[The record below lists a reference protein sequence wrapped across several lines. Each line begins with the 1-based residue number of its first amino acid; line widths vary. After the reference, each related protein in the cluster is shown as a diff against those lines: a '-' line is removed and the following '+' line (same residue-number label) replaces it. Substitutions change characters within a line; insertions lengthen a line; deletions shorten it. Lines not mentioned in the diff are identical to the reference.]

1 MMERGLRRIPAAI
14 GGLISLD
21 RLAGPIAEAASRLT
35 RPRPL
40 KDLLSGTWLGHPV
53 HPVLTDATIGAWSAA
68 WLLDLVPGERAKDLA
83 DAFVGLG
90 ILSALPTAA
99 TGLSDWAETHGEDRR
114 IGLAH
119 GAGNVTAL
127 LVYAGSLAAR
137 RRGRRGLGVALSWA
151 GIGLATFTAYL
162 GGHLVYG
169 KGVGVDRNV
178 QPGLPTAWR
187 RALDEGEL
195 PDGVPTLARVDGAGV
210 LLYRTGGRILAVGDR
225 CSHRGC
231 SLARGRVH
239 DEPGEPVVECQCHGS
254 TFRLSDG
261 SVVHGPATS
270 PQPDMEARVQD
281 GNVLVR
287 LTP

>member
-1 MMERGLRRIPAAI
+1 MERGLRRFPAGIAD
-14 GGLISLD
+14 LTWLD
-21 RLAGPIAEAASRLT
+21 RLAEPLAGAASRLT

-40 KDLLSGTWLGHPV
+40 KDLLTGTWLGHPL
-53 HPVLTDATIGAWSAA
+53 HPVLTDVTIGAWTSA
-68 WLLDLVPGERAKDLA
+68 WLLDLVPGDRAEELA

-99 TGLSDWAETHGEDRR
+99 TGVSDWAETHGEDRR

-119 GAGNVTAL
+119 GAGNVAAL
-127 LVYAGSLAAR
+127 LAYVGSLAAR
-137 RRGRRGLGVALSWA
+137 RRGRRDLGVALSWA

-162 GGHLVYG
+162 GGHLVYD

-187 RALDEGEL
+187 QAVDAAEL

-210 LLYRTGGRILAVGDR
+210 LLYRTGDRIFALGDR

-231 SLARGRVH
+231 SLARGQVR
-239 DEPGEPVVECQCHGS
+239 DEGGEPVVECRCHGS

-270 PQPDMEARVQD
+270 PQPAMEARMHD
-281 GNVLVR
+281 GKVAVR
-287 LTP
+287 LAP

>member
-1 MMERGLRRIPAAI
+1 MERGLRRIPAAI
-14 GGLISLD
+14 AGLTSLD
-21 RLAGPIAEAASRLT
+21 RLAETLAGAASRLT

-53 HPVLTDATIGAWSAA
+53 HPVLTDVTIGAWTAG
-68 WLLDLVPGERAKDLA
+68 WLLDLVPGDRANETA

-99 TGLSDWAETHGEDRR
+99 TGVSDWAETHGEDRR

-119 GAGNVTAL
+119 GAGNIAAL
-127 LVYAGSLAAR
+127 LAYAASFAAR

-151 GIGLATFTAYL
+151 GIGTATFTAYL

-187 RALDEGEL
+187 QALDAKEL
-195 PDGVPTLARVDGAGV
+195 PDAVPTLARVDGAGV
-210 LLYRTGGRILAVGDR
+210 LLYRTGDRILALGDR

-231 SLARGRVH
+231 SLARGTVH
-239 DEPGEPVVECQCHGS
+239 DERGEPVVECRCHGS

-261 SVVHGPATS
+261 TVVHGPATS
-270 PQPDMEARVQD
+270 PQPALEARVHE
-281 GNVLVR
+281 GTILVR
-287 LTP
+287 LAP